1 MQSFEMYIFDRNHK
15 LVAGQNVSNW
25 SIGEVERAITAL
37 KQFDRTGIVSD
48 KGRSV
53 CMVCNL
59 DLGECEVAAG
69 KISHG
74 YCKPCYKAAQAE
86 IDMLAGKDG

>member
-25 SIGEVERAITAL
+25 SIEDVEKAIAAL
-37 KQFDRTGIVSD
+37 KTIDRTGIVSD

-53 CMVCNL
+53 CCTCSL

-69 KISHG
+69 EISHG
-74 YCKPCYKAAQAE
+74 YCTECYKIAQAE
-86 IDMLAGKDG
+86 IDALRKDG